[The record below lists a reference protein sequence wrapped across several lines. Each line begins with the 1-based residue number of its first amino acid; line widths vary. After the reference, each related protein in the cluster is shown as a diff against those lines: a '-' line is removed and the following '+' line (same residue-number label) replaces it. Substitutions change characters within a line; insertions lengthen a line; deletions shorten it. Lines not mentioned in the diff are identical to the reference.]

1 MSTKEREDTL
11 EKFRNGEILVLT
23 NVQLLVEGVDIP
35 GIEVLQWLRPTQSLI
50 VWMQGNGRGFRPS
63 EGKDKLTIL
72 DHVNNWSRHGMPD
85 TQREWSLDGRPK
97 QKRGE
102 RDSQDLGI
110 QSCGHC
116 LHVFRSG
123 VSVCPRCGKEV
134 ELKER
139 KIEQVDGLLEKIER
153 QNEIR
158 HKKIEQGTARSLEDL
173 VALGI
178 RRKLNNAAGWAVNVY
193 SKRQKRAATAA
204 DYQAAKQAYGRLA
217 ATTQETA

>member
-1 MSTKEREDTL
+1 
-11 EKFRNGEILVLT
+11 
-23 NVQLLVEGVDIP
+23 
-35 GIEVLQWLRPTQSLI
+35 
-50 VWMQGNGRGFRPS
+50 
-63 EGKDKLTIL
+63 
-72 DHVNNWSRHGMPD
+72 
-85 TQREWSLDGRPK
+85 
-97 QKRGE
+97 
-102 RDSQDLGI
+102 
-110 QSCGHC
+110 

-123 VSVCPRCGKEV
+123 VPVCPKCGKEV